1 MARPMLVI
9 EEGRASI
16 KAAVFSS
23 SLDEKA
29 SVTIS
34 TGADI
39 RASYEKVF
47 EAFRPRFRS
56 FSAVIVSLPPSA
68 MRMNT
73 VNVPITDKR
82 KLDATLPFEAKDLF
96 AGDTEG
102 LILEG
107 LPLADGRALVAA
119 ADLSAV
125 KERVGA
131 LSALGAEPSWIGS
144 SLYSKTIILG
154 KLTNKRA
161 ALVDDESI
169 VVADGGR
176 PVFFK
181 SLKDAADL
189 KLALSAMKEQ
199 GAGADEFFILN
210 DAFKDA
216 LASYGKDIRNASGI
230 KADGASLL
238 AMAEHYKRGIKDS
251 IDFMRGGLIESSGAS
266 PETRQ
271 IRISFALIAALAVLW
286 AGYSALRYK
295 SMNAEAASLKSSIRE
310 SYSRLFPGET
320 RLSDPSH
327 QLLARSKGLQDEK
340 GMISDGVDLPEA
352 LKAVAKASEGLGIRV
367 HELKAARGRLTAR
380 GEAPSFE
387 KAEAFRDSL
396 SKGFFT
402 GVAVTD
408 LKSSA
413 SGGVTFNVSASIP
426 EER

>member
-1 MARPMLVI
+1 MLVI
-9 EEGRASI
+9 EEGRASVR
-16 KAAVFSS
+16 AAVFSS

-29 SVTIS
+29 SIAVPS
-34 TGADI
+34 GNGLKP
-39 RASYEKVF
+39 SYEKVF
-47 EAFRPRFRS
+47 EALRPRFRS

-68 MRMNT
+68 MRMNI
-73 VNVPITDKR
+73 VNVPISDKK

-96 AGDTEG
+96 AEDAGG

-107 LPLADGRALVAA
+107 LPLGDGRALVAA
-119 ADLSAV
+119 AEKAAIR
-125 KERVGA
+125 ERVGV

-144 SLYSKTIILG
+144 SLFSKTIILG

-189 KLALSAMKEQ
+189 KLSLAAMKEE
-199 GAGADEFFILN
+199 GAEADEFFVMS

-216 LASYGKDIRNASGI
+216 LASYGKEFKSASGI
-230 KADGASLL
+230 KVENASLL
-238 AMAEHYKRGIKDS
+238 AMAEHYKRGVRDS
-251 IDFMRGGLIESSGAS
+251 INFLREGLIEPSGPS

-271 IRISFALIAALAVLW
+271 IKASFALIAALALLW
-286 AGYSALRYK
+286 TGYSALRYK
-295 SMNAEAASLKSSIRE
+295 SMGLEAASINGSLRE

-327 QLLARSKGLQDEK
+327 QLLARTKGLKDEK
-340 GMISDGVDLPEA
+340 GIISGGVDLPGA
-352 LKAVAKASEGLGIRV
+352 LKAVAKASEGLAIRV
-367 HELKAARGRLTAR
+367 HELKATGGRLTAR
-380 GEAPSFE
+380 GDAPSFE

-413 SGGVTFNVSASIP
+413 SGGVTFNVSASM

>member
-1 MARPMLVI
+1 MLVI

-16 KAAVFSS
+16 RAAVFSS

-29 SVTIS
+29 SVTVPSGHGIKS
-34 TGADI
+34 
-39 RASYEKVF
+39 SYEKVF
-47 EAFRPRFRS
+47 EALQPRFRS

-68 MRMNT
+68 VRMNI
-73 VNVPITDKR
+73 VKVPISDKK

-96 AGDTEG
+96 AGDTG
-102 LILEG
+102 DLILEG
-107 LPLADGRALVAA
+107 LPLGEGRALVAA
-119 ADLSAV
+119 AEKAAI

-144 SLYSKTIILG
+144 SLFSKTIILG

-181 SLKDAADL
+181 FLKDATDL
-189 KLALSAMKEQ
+189 KLSLAAMKED
-199 GAGADEFFILN
+199 GVEADEFFILN

-216 LASYGKDIRNASGI
+216 LASHGKEFRNASGI
-230 KADGASLL
+230 KAENASLL
-238 AMAEHYKRGIKDS
+238 AMAEHYKRGVKDS
-251 IDFMRGGLIESSGAS
+251 INFMRDGLLGSEGEA
-266 PETRQ
+266 PEGRQ
-271 IRISFALIAALAVLW
+271 IKVSFALIAALALLW

-295 SMNAEAASLKSSIRE
+295 SISLEAASLKGSIRE

-327 QLLARSKGLQDEK
+327 QLLARTKGLKDEK
-340 GMISDGVDLPEA
+340 GIISDGVDLPGA
-352 LKAVAKASEGLGIRV
+352 LKAVSKASEGLAIRV
-367 HELKAARGRLTAR
+367 HELKATRGRLTAR

-413 SGGVTFNVSASIP
+413 SGGVTFNLSASM